1 MSRAAF
7 ALLVAAAVASV
18 AALPWVVRD
27 YYDDVR
33 FSPFGW
39 RIALALGIP
48 NLAVF
53 GWAASIELRGGNRRA
68 LAWAAA
74 AAGAFEAFIE
84 FWPGAFALWVLAVLE
99 ALLSRRAR

>member
-1 MSRAAF
+1 MSRTGF

-18 AALPWVVRD
+18 ASLPWVVRD
-27 YYDDVR
+27 YYDVR

-39 RIALALGIP
+39 RIALAVGVP

-68 LAWAAA
+68 LAWTAAA
-74 AAGAFEAFIE
+74 VGAFEAFIE
-84 FWPGAFALWVLAVLE
+84 FWPGAFALGVLAVLE

>member
-1 MSRAAF
+1 VNRAGF
-7 ALLVAAAVASV
+7 ALMVAAAVASV
-18 AALPWVVRD
+18 AALPFVIRD
-27 YYDDVR
+27 YFDAR

-39 RIALALGIP
+39 RIALAVGIP

-68 LAWAAA
+68 LAWTAA
-74 AAGAFEAFIE
+74 AAGTFEAFIE

-99 ALLSRRAR
+99 AVLSRRAR